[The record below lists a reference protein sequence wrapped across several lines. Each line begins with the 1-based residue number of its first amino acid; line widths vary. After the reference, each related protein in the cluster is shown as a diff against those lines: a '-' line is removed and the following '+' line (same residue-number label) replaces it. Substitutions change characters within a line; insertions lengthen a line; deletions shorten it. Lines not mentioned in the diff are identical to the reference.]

1 MIVNPN
7 IRKSD
12 WTYDDFVDTMHV
24 KESKDLSEAQRKKII
39 ADLGVVFE
47 AKVEITELEET
58 LNNLGDSF
66 KKHVKS
72 DLSRK
77 ITEAI
82 YSKASFTQQQV
93 AGPMPITRVKA
104 KVIVMSEEEMMN
116 LINLIRNY

>member
-24 KESKDLSEAQRKKII
+24 REVKDLSEAQRKKII

-47 AKVEITELEET
+47 SKVEISDLEET
-58 LNNLGDSF
+58 IKDLGDSF
-66 KKHVKS
+66 KKHVKY
-72 DLSRK
+72 DLSKK
-77 ITEAI
+77 IAEGIFT
-82 YSKASFTQQQV
+82 KASFTQQQV
-93 AGPMPITRVKA
+93 AGPMPLTRVKA
-104 KVIVMSEEEMMN
+104 RVIVMSEDEMMN

>member
-12 WTYDDFVDTMHV
+12 WTYDDFVDTVHINP
-24 KESKDLSEAQRKKII
+24 SRDLSEGQRKKII
-39 ADLGVVFE
+39 DDAGILFQSM
-47 AKVEITELEET
+47 VEITELEET
-58 LNNLGDSF
+58 LKDLGDSF

-77 ITEAI
+77 IAEGI
-82 YSKASFTQQQV
+82 YSKASFTQQQI
-93 AGPMPITRVKA
+93 AGPMPATRIKA
-104 KVIVMSEEEMMN
+104 KVIIMSEDEMMN